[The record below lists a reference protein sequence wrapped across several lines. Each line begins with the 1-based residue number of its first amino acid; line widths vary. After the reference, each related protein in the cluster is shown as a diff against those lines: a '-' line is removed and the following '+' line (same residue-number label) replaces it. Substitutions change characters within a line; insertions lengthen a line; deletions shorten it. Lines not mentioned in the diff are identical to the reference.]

1 MLKTN
6 SKQSEMF
13 SSPSYSKLE
22 FKLDV
27 EVGYIMI
34 IPIIRECIIMFL
46 SLAKRG
52 EKYKMII
59 EA

>member
-1 MLKTN
+1 
-6 SKQSEMF
+6 MF